1 MLYNVVNVRV
11 HFIYYTVYL
20 YSVNKM
26 YIKYHNMYSIVDES
40 PAPIP
45 EV

>member
-11 HFIYYTVYL
+11 HFIYYTV